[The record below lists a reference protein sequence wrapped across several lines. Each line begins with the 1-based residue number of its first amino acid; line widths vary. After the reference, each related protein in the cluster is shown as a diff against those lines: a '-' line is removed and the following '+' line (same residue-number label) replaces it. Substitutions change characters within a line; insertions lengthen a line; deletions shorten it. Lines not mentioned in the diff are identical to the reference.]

1 MLGPV
6 GGKVRDAHRRPHME
20 RQWGSGFYMRVFSEL
35 NLGLAQDGS
44 GGPLIPGM
52 KFLELDAGVGHACQ
66 VIADTIATR
75 EEAAALGDES
85 LRADLQGWLWLGGVP
100 PRSPRKDV
108 IDAIC
113 QSFGDRMAAIDNL
126 AAQEFQHSEVALEN
140 LAARLPAL
148 PQLVEAARQVEV
160 AKAPGL
166 AKEVAMAFSL
176 HHQTKVF
183 FERQRGHRFR
193 EQYILHLHHS
203 LDFLPRQTVC
213 P

>member
-1 MLGPV
+1 
-6 GGKVRDAHRRPHME
+6 
-20 RQWGSGFYMRVFSEL
+20 
-35 NLGLAQDGS
+35 
-44 GGPLIPGM
+44 
-52 KFLELDAGVGHACQ
+52 
-66 VIADTIATR
+66 
-75 EEAAALGDES
+75 
-85 LRADLQGWLWLGGVP
+85 
-100 PRSPRKDV
+100 
-108 IDAIC
+108 
-113 QSFGDRMAAIDNL
+113 MAATDNL
-126 AAQEFQHSEVALEN
+126 AAEEFQHSEVALEN

>member
-1 MLGPV
+1 
-6 GGKVRDAHRRPHME
+6 
-20 RQWGSGFYMRVFSEL
+20 
-35 NLGLAQDGS
+35 
-44 GGPLIPGM
+44 M

-85 LRADLQGWLWLGGVP
+85 LRAALKGWLWLGGVP
-100 PRSPRKDV
+100 PRSPRKDPL
-108 IDAIC
+108 DAIC
-113 QSFGDRMAAIDNL
+113 KKFGDRMMATDNL
-126 AAQEFQHSEVALEN
+126 AAEEVEKLGEALRG
-140 LAARLPAL
+140 LAARLPSP
-148 PQLVEAARQVEV
+148 PQLVEAAQQVEV
-160 AKAPGL
+160 ARAPLL
-166 AKEVAMAFSL
+166 AEEVAGAFSL
-176 HHQTKVF
+176 HHQTTVF